1 MANIDS
7 VLKIAVPI
15 LSGYIG
21 ADLEEKKATAKAKA
35 QTLKD
40 EKEARAK
47 EKENWLSVAKSLDP
61 TKTPDLYIAA
71 LQKAGMGNIDNL
83 TNLSN
88 SMQNTADYKMIGN
101 VRIKR
106 PGIKGTESMF
116 NQGMMHLRSIDE
128 QLADPNFRNT
138 VVENI
143 QNDPDG
149 FGKQFYA
156 YLQQGETLAREG
168 YNKDMVDKYK
178 DKYNSTTHT
187 FDLSAFGLINVKS
200 MAEYFGPDMENSRE
214 EIESKLINESVEPN
228 PDTKPVALTVFTG
241 NGTSRKVIRGFS
253 NTEYS
258 AIEEIAA
265 SQGLTVK
272 KFLDNYTG
280 AENFTDLRQ
289 LPSAA
294 MLEQDVYKD
303 MSDSDIADTQYSLL
317 KDAIYLKQNGFGK
330 LDLLAAGPQKRQE
343 LLAFLER
350 KYADKPLNQGGA
362 IDTYKAAVV
371 LSFLMPTDEYF
382 KLQPRKKPTFG
393 KGLPETRT
401 APTKSG
407 RAYLETEMGMPPA
420 QVTEM
425 QNSYKF
431 SVETVGLLQRLYTLE
446 TEDLKDAQGF
456 ARGLKGFLAG
466 IGVQAP
472 QVAGVISNLFTS
484 DDAGSKVLQGNYKKN
499 LDGTETTKESL
510 QDVVKKLNDEGALS
524 IDLANISEADALKLT
539 LAARMARA
547 IDPSGRLSNQDF
559 EVQLRRLGSSL
570 LGDAGTVKRQ
580 LGVLATEF
588 EGLARRNL
596 IINKI
601 ATGGR
606 INARKARILQ
616 ADKQI
621 REIME
626 YDVRVTGNVT
636 APPAQSQPKP
646 PAGSTPEGY
655 IEGMLEGK
663 PVWIKVGAVDGPT
676 TLPRTQ

>member
-1 MANIDS
+1 MKDI
-7 VLKIAVPI
+7 LKLAVPI

-21 ADLEEKKATAKAKA
+21 ADLEEKKAIEKAKA
-35 QTLKD
+35 QTFKD
-40 EKEARAK
+40 EKEAAAK
-47 EKENWLSVAKSLDP
+47 ERENWLSVAKSLDP
-61 TKTPDLYIAA
+61 TETPELFITA
-71 LQKAGMGNIDNL
+71 LQKAGMGNMENL
-83 TNLSN
+83 SSLSN
-88 SMQNTADYKMIGN
+88 SMQNTADYKLIGN
-101 VRIKR
+101 VKIKR
-106 PGIKGTESMF
+106 PGLKGTESMF

-128 QLADPNFRNT
+128 QLANPNFRNE
-138 VVENI
+138 VVTNI
-143 QNDPDG
+143 QNDPNG

-168 YNKDMVDKYK
+168 YNKDMADKYK
-178 DKYNSTTHT
+178 DKYNPVIHD
-187 FDLSAFGLINVKS
+187 FDLEAFGLINVGS
-200 MAEYFGPDMENSRE
+200 MAEYFGPDMENNRE
-214 EIESKLINESVEPN
+214 ELENKLVSDSVEPN
-228 PDTKPVALTVFTG
+228 PDVRPVPLTVFSG
-241 NGTSRKVIRGFS
+241 NGTSRKVIRNFS
-253 NTEYS
+253 KTEYS

-265 SQGLTVK
+265 AQGLTVK

-280 AENFTDLRQ
+280 AENYKDLRQ
-289 LPSAA
+289 LPNATV
-294 MLEQDVYKD
+294 LEQGAYEG

-330 LDLLAAGPQKRQE
+330 LDLLAAGPEKRQE
-343 LLAFLER
+343 LLSFLER

-382 KLQPRKKPTFG
+382 KLQPRRKPTFG
-393 KGLPETRT
+393 KGLPERTT

-407 RAYLETEMGMPPA
+407 RAYLETEQGYTPA
-420 QVTEM
+420 QITEM

-431 SVETVGLLQRLYTLE
+431 SVETVGLLQQLYKLE
-446 TEDLKDAQGF
+446 TEDLSDAQGF
-456 ARGLKGFLAG
+456 ARGLKGLLAG
-466 IGVQAP
+466 IGVQVP
-472 QVAGVISNLFTS
+472 QVGGVISSLFTS

-499 LDGTETTKESL
+499 RDGTETTKESL
-510 QDVVKKLNDEGALS
+510 QEVVKKLNNEGALS

-559 EVQLRRLGSSL
+559 EIQLRRLGSSL

-596 IINKI
+596 ILNKI

-606 INARKARILQ
+606 ITAREARILQ

-621 REIME
+621 REITE

-636 APPAQSQPKP
+636 TTPSASQPTP
-646 PAGSTPEGY
+646 PAGSAPEGY
-655 IEGMLEGK
+655 IEGTLEGK
-663 PVWIKVGAVDGPT
+663 PVWIKVGAGAGPV

>member
-1 MANIDS
+1 
-7 VLKIAVPI
+7 
-15 LSGYIG
+15 
-21 ADLEEKKATAKAKA
+21 
-35 QTLKD
+35 
-40 EKEARAK
+40 
-47 EKENWLSVAKSLDP
+47 
-61 TKTPDLYIAA
+61 
-71 LQKAGMGNIDNL
+71 
-83 TNLSN
+83 
-88 SMQNTADYKMIGN
+88 
-101 VRIKR
+101 
-106 PGIKGTESMF
+106 
-116 NQGMMHLRSIDE
+116 
-128 QLADPNFRNT
+128 
-138 VVENI
+138 
-143 QNDPDG
+143 
-149 FGKQFYA
+149 
-156 YLQQGETLAREG
+156 
-168 YNKDMVDKYK
+168 
-178 DKYNSTTHT
+178 
-187 FDLSAFGLINVKS
+187 
-200 MAEYFGPDMENSRE
+200 
-214 EIESKLINESVEPN
+214 
-228 PDTKPVALTVFTG
+228 
-241 NGTSRKVIRGFS
+241 
-253 NTEYS
+253 
-258 AIEEIAA
+258 
-265 SQGLTVK
+265 
-272 KFLDNYTG
+272 
-280 AENFTDLRQ
+280 
-289 LPSAA
+289 
-294 MLEQDVYKD
+294 
-303 MSDSDIADTQYSLL
+303 
-317 KDAIYLKQNGFGK
+317 
-330 LDLLAAGPQKRQE
+330 
-343 LLAFLER
+343 
-350 KYADKPLNQGGA
+350 
-362 IDTYKAAVV
+362 
-371 LSFLMPTDEYF
+371 
-382 KLQPRKKPTFG
+382 
-393 KGLPETRT
+393 
-401 APTKSG
+401 
-407 RAYLETEMGMPPA
+407 MGMPPA

-425 QNSYKF
+425 QNSYRF

-446 TEDLKDAQGF
+446 TKDLKDEQGF

-601 ATGGR
+601 ATEGR

-636 APPAQSQPKP
+636 APPAQSQLAP
-646 PAGSTPEGY
+646 PAGSPPEGY
-655 IEGMLEGK
+655 IQGMLEGK